1 MKRTILPL
9 LLVCLLL
16 SACGEKGES
25 APPESLS
32 PASDAQTAAD
42 TAVAEVDGRT
52 VTAGQYRY
60 WLGVVCDEIQSYYSA
75 AGLALNWSAPLAE
88 GTLGDYAKTR
98 ALRSAALYATVEN
111 WAERHGCGLTE
122 EERAAMDAAWVLEMA
137 CCGGAMAMGLEDCRE
152 LEVGMQADLAVIDLH
167 QPNMQPVHNTVKN
180 IVYSG
185 SKSNVALT
193 MVAGRVLFERGEFH
207 LDESA
212 EDIYAHA
219 RQAAGRLV
227 GA

>member
-1 MKRTILPL
+1 
-9 LLVCLLL
+9 
-16 SACGEKGES
+16 
-25 APPESLS
+25 
-32 PASDAQTAAD
+32 
-42 TAVAEVDGRT
+42 
-52 VTAGQYRY
+52 
-60 WLGVVCDEIQSYYSA
+60 
-75 AGLALNWSAPLAE
+75 
-88 GTLGDYAKTR
+88 
-98 ALRSAALYATVEN
+98 
-111 WAERHGCGLTE
+111 
-122 EERAAMDAAWVLEMA
+122 
-137 CCGGAMAMGLEDCRE
+137 
-152 LEVGMQADLAVIDLH
+152 MQADLAVIDLH